1 MDITTTTET
10 AVKPEKEKEAQMT
23 NNNYNN
29 ENNNTGNGNGLD
41 SLISIARE
49 KGFETE
55 QNKDYGAGPIDLVW
69 NIATHPALPKIR
81 CGFVIL
87 RAEER
92 GAKDSQDNQYS
103 LRKIQEA
110 AMRSIRSG
118 MDKTYLV
125 VDNEEMARSVSGK
138 IEWLASFG
146 SIIRLDSISLGLYP
160 EQKGPSVIKPSQERV
175 PEGEKLRKEEIRQR
189 EEKFDKYNRPKG
201 QRAES
206 ESQEEEI
213 KREVMLDEN
222 SRPKG
227 QKKMEND
234 DTAALL

>member
-1 MDITTTTET
+1 MIAAATKEDQYQSSGTENSSKLEPLMNM
-10 AVKPEKEKEAQMT
+10 AK
-23 NNNYNN
+23 
-29 ENNNTGNGNGLD
+29 
-41 SLISIARE
+41 E

-55 QNKDYGAGPIDLVW
+55 ENKDYGAGPIDLVW
-69 NIATHPALPKIR
+69 NITTHPALPKIK
-81 CGFVIL
+81 CGFVVL
-87 RAEER
+87 RAEEG

-103 LRKIQEA
+103 LGKIQEA
-110 AMRSIRSG
+110 AMRGIRSG
-118 MDKTYLV
+118 MDKTYII

-160 EQKGPSVIKPSQERV
+160 EQKGPSVIKPSQERI
-175 PEGEKLRKEEIRQR
+175 PKEEKLRKEEIRQR
-189 EEKFDKYNRPKG
+189 EEKIDKYNRPKG

-206 ESQEEEI
+206 ERQEKKISREI
-213 KREVMLDEN
+213 MLDEN